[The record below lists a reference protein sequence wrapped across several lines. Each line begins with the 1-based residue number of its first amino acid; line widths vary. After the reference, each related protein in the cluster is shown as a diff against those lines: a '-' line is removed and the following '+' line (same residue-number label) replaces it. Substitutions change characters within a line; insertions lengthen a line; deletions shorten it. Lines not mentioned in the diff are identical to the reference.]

1 VRPAGTAPRAAA
13 VIVDAL
19 LTLIVLGTIVSL
31 VFGQAHRAHGFVGF
45 NLHGWAA
52 FVWIA
57 LAFAYWIVCEHVWGM
72 TIGKRLFSIHV
83 EGPTGGKP
91 TWAQS
96 VVRNL
101 FRLVDAFPFLIPY
114 LLGFVI
120 TRTNE
125 ERQRIGDI
133 VVGTRV
139 VTSP

>member
-1 VRPAGTAPRAAA
+1 
-13 VIVDAL
+13 
-19 LTLIVLGTIVSL
+19 
-31 VFGQAHRAHGFVGF
+31 VGF

-52 FVWIA
+52 FVWMV
-57 LAFAYWIVCEHVWGM
+57 LAFAYWIVCERVWGM

-83 EGPTGGKP
+83 ESPTGGKP

-114 LLGFVI
+114 LRGFVI